1 MSAAEQWGANTQFLD
16 RMIMRGDKI
25 ILSNPVLDI
34 NKVSG
39 AFRKELDYMIGK
51 GYRLNSGGT
60 QLIK

>member
-1 MSAAEQWGANTQFLD
+1 
-16 RMIMRGDKI
+16 MRGDKI

-34 NKVSG
+34 NKVSD
-39 AFRKELDYMIGK
+39 AFRKELDYIIGK